1 MSKEFTVSATCPS
14 CGHRTEAIHT
24 EDAMREA
31 FRNDATVRVLC
42 APCQESFE
50 MPMGLACAEWDD
62 YCSESTRPDDGWY
75 PNGS

>member
-1 MSKEFTVSATCPS
+1 VSKEFTVSATCPA

-31 FRNDATVRVLC
+31 FGNDATIHVLC
-42 APCQESFE
+42 AHCQASFD

-62 YCSESTRPDDGWY
+62 YCNEISLPADV
-75 PNGS
+75 